1 MGEIKPKW
9 FAPIHHGQCF
19 GSPEEGQSKSV
30 DGRVGRVRKGVA
42 EETCTRGEK
51 LYGQKA
57 LSGLQGLV

>member
-19 GSPEEGQSKSV
+19 GSSEEGESKSV
-30 DGRVGRVRKGVA
+30 DGRAERVRKGLT
-42 EETCTRGEK
+42 EETYTRGGK

-57 LSGLQGLV
+57 LSGLQGLL